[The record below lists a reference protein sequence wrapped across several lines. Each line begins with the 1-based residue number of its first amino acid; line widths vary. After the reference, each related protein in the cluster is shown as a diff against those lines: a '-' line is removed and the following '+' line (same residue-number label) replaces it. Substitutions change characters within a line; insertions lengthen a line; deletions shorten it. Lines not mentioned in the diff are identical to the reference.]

1 MEKDD
6 EVKEYDR
13 IIKDFIKDG
22 FFDEQEEQF
31 ECDLFNDSNPLNE
44 TTNLYEDKSEN
55 LNKFNVYFNFRIN
68 EKSENIFLIKSD
80 ELNIDKQNVSDL
92 ISNIVKKVNS
102 KKIIINNE
110 RKEFVLSLEEY
121 ENIDFYNNNYE
132 IQTKDKISHTPKYNY
147 LCLSQKSKLNELI
160 GQELYFVVKKSSNIK
175 LLEKSDDKE

>member
-55 LNKFNVYFNFRIN
+55 LNKFNV
-68 EKSENIFLIKSD
+68 KSGI
-80 ELNIDKQNVSDL
+80 
-92 ISNIVKKVNS
+92 
-102 KKIIINNE
+102 
-110 RKEFVLSLEEY
+110 
-121 ENIDFYNNNYE
+121 
-132 IQTKDKISHTPKYNY
+132 
-147 LCLSQKSKLNELI
+147 
-160 GQELYFVVKKSSNIK
+160 
-175 LLEKSDDKE
+175 